1 LLPPGTHIS
10 SITLTVKNLGRAQ
23 DFYEGQLG
31 FIRQKHEASAV
42 TLGASENGRP
52 LIILEENTSAELRPR
67 QLPGLFHAAF
77 LYPSRYEL
85 ARILQRLVRRGMRF
99 QGFAD
104 HGVSEALYLSDPE
117 GNGVELYADKP
128 DKAWSWKDGQVQMG
142 TDPLDLESLMSEI
155 KSDNLKWSGTPPDT
169 KIGHLHLQVSGIEPA
184 ESFWVKKVG
193 FDITVRGYPGAL
205 FISAGGYHH
214 HLGLNIWNS
223 RGQKIPD
230 DNITGL
236 RSFSI
241 VLPDREALSALGK
254 RLETPLGENS
264 VHSRDLD
271 GIAVDFSSSV

>member
-1 LLPPGTHIS
+1 MPAATQIA
-10 SITLTVKNLGRAQ
+10 SITLTVKNLGRVQ
-23 DFYEGQLG
+23 DFYEGHLG
-31 FIRQKHEASAV
+31 FIRQKQEASTV

-52 LIILEENTSAELRPR
+52 LVILGEERSAEPRPQR
-67 QLPGLFHAAF
+67 SPGLFHTAF
-77 LYPSRYEL
+77 LYPSRHEL
-85 ARILQRLVRRGMRF
+85 ARILQRLVQRGVRF